1 MKIIKKKFLIPA
13 IAGTI
18 FIALIII
25 IAAYG
30 FFRMAQAV
38 DDMMEPDDF
47 DRKTLAN
54 VVESH
59 RKYTYKKL
67 KEHGCEKYIN
77 VVLCIMEYEGDHGN
91 KTDVF
96 NVVQKGLCDKCNSQ
110 EESIDA
116 FVPYFADIVKHTG
129 YKAEDIF
136 AENGELLPTNDADN
150 SIYVI
155 LQCVNYGKEY
165 YDFLVE
171 RAKEEGADVKPTHST
186 LNSTNYYLSLVT
198 DVAGYETDSD
208 GNLVKD
214 ETGNLKPIY
223 KTPRYTQEEVN
234 AKGYNSCYSNYVS
247 SIFYFLDYG
256 IEPDYPLEFYPTE
269 LITAKFV
276 SQSFVERAFGSKTI
290 TSSDQSDKYTNDPAE
305 SFVSC
310 LFSPGNGIEPVNVY
324 APVSGYLTVKN
335 NDSTGKAYIEI
346 NTADTS
352 GNRVAIYGYKFILK
366 NVEPLA
372 GLTDD
377 IKVEKG
383 QLIGTLGEI
392 IYNPSTDQTFYKTY
406 TDNLYYSF
414 LHMSIYAYALDGW
427 ISPWYFYTSE
437 PDTVYEI
444 WFGPME
450 NNETPSMGQFKD
462 KYRNKDVMRI
472 HPDSIKLYQ
481 LYYPE
486 TAE

>member
-1 MKIIKKKFLIPA
+1 MISLKKKILIPT
-13 IAGTI
+13 IAGII

-30 FFRMAQAV
+30 FFRMAKAV

-96 NVVQKGLCDKCNSQ
+96 NVVQKGLVEKCDSQ

-171 RAKEEGADVKPTHST
+171 RAKEEGADAKPTHST

-198 DVAGYETDSD
+198 DVAGYETDAD
-208 GNLVKD
+208 GNLIKD
-214 ETGNLKPIY
+214 VDGNLKPIY

-234 AKGYNSCYSNYVS
+234 AKGYNSSYSNYVS

-256 IEPDYPLEFYPTE
+256 IEPAYPLDYYPTE
-269 LITAKFV
+269 LITAKFE
-276 SQSFVERAFGSKTI
+276 SQSLFERAFGSKTI
-290 TSSDQSDKYTNDPAE
+290 TSSDQSDKYSNKPEEAYI
-305 SFVSC
+305 SC
-310 LFSPGNGIEPVNVY
+310 LFTATDGIGREVVNVY
-324 APVSGYLTVKN
+324 APVSGYITLRTES
-335 NDSTGKAYIEI
+335 DGECIII
-346 NTADTS
+346 NTAET
-352 GNRVAIYGYKFILK
+352 GEKKVAIYGYKFILK
-366 NVEPLA
+366 NVERLNEIVT
-372 GLTDD
+372 GT
-377 IKVEKG
+377 KVEKG
-383 QLIGTLGEI
+383 QLIGTLRETT
-392 IYNPSTDQTFYKTY
+392 STPPFMFKTY
-406 TDNLYYSF
+406 YDNLYYSY
-414 LHMSIYAYALDGW
+414 LYMGIYAYALDGW

-437 PDTVYEI
+437 PDTIYEI
-444 WFGPME
+444 WFGPMDD
-450 NNETPSMGQFKD
+450 NETPSLGQFKD
-462 KYRNKDVMRI
+462 KYRDKDVMRV
-472 HPDSIKLYQ
+472 HPNSIKLFQ

-486 TAE
+486 TAEKE